1 MKSPRVV
8 RVTRTQLTQIRA
20 ITDQWDSS
28 SRWLPDLDRYLWEED
43 IRPTS
48 TSVPSDPS
56 SYRFLAGGVDHIDET
71 SRSITVVDRGLQ
83 TSNTTIDGTTKFVAA

>member
-1 MKSPRVV
+1 MKRPHVV

-28 SRWLPDLDRYLWEED
+28 SRWLLDLDAYLWEED
-43 IRPTS
+43 IRPTEDA
-48 TSVPSDPS
+48 TPSDPS
-56 SYRFLAGGVDHIDET
+56 SYRFLAGGVDHVDET
-71 SRSITVVDRGLQ
+71 RRSITVYDRGLQ

>member
-1 MKSPRVV
+1 MKHPHVV
-8 RVTRTQLTQIRA
+8 RVTRTQLVQIRA

-28 SRWLPDLDRYLWEED
+28 SRWLPDLDAYLYQED
-43 IRPTS
+43 IRPTP

-71 SRSITVVDRGLQ
+71 SRSITVYDRGLQ
-83 TSNTTIDGTTKFVAA
+83 TNSGTIDGTTKFVAA